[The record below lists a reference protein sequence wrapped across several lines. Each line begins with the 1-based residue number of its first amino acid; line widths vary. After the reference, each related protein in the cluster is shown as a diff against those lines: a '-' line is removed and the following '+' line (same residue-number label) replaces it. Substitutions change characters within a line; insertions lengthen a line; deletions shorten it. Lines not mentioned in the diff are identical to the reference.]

1 MGFEPDFSTGG
12 RIRPSMKTTGTGS
25 AIAWTVG
32 FGRPIDTAM
41 IRGPFRLRAIAL
53 IAAYAVALQGL
64 LAAFVPVAVVL
75 PSTVLCSG
83 QMMDGPA
90 EPAGHEPSCA
100 SACAMFGGMT
110 GPPPDV
116 AVAAQLGRR
125 GHELS
130 WSAAPPVAAQRSP
143 QTARAPPL
151 V

>member
-1 MGFEPDFSTGG
+1 
-12 RIRPSMKTTGTGS
+12 
-25 AIAWTVG
+25 
-32 FGRPIDTAM
+32 M

-64 LAAFVPVAVVL
+64 LVAFGPVAAAL
-75 PSTVLCSG
+75 PSGVLCSG

-100 SACAMFGGMT
+100 SACTMLGGMT
-110 GPPPDV
+110 APLPPDL
-116 AVAAQLGRR
+116 AVAAPLAMP
-125 GHELS
+125 GHDLS
-130 WSAAPPVAAQRSP
+130 LSAAPPIAPQRGP

>member
-1 MGFEPDFSTGG
+1 
-12 RIRPSMKTTGTGS
+12 
-25 AIAWTVG
+25 
-32 FGRPIDTAM
+32 M

-64 LAAFVPVAVVL
+64 LAAFVPVAVAL
-75 PSTVLCSG
+75 PSAVLCSG

-100 SACAMFGGMT
+100 SACAMLGGMS
-110 GPPPDV
+110 GPLPPDV
-116 AVAAQLGRR
+116 AIAAPLASP

-130 WSAAPPVAAQRSP
+130 WSTAGFIAAQRGP
-143 QTARAPPL
+143 QIARAPPL

>member
-1 MGFEPDFSTGG
+1 
-12 RIRPSMKTTGTGS
+12 
-25 AIAWTVG
+25 
-32 FGRPIDTAM
+32 M

-64 LAAFVPVAVVL
+64 LAAYVPVAAAL
-75 PSTVLCSG
+75 PSAVLCSG

-100 SACAMFGGMT
+100 SACAMLGGIT
-110 GPPPDV
+110 GPLPPDV
-116 AVAAQLGRR
+116 VVAAALASP

-130 WSAAPPVAAQRSP
+130 LSAAALVAVQRGP